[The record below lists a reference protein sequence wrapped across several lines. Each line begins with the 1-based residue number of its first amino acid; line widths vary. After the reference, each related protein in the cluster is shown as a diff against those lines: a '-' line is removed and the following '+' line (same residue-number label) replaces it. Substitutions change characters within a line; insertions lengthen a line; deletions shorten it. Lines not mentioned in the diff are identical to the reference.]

1 MAHNLDIT
9 NGRAA
14 FVSAR
19 EDAWHRLGTV
29 LDDAFTAEQAMEQ
42 GLLGGWNVRAL
53 PMEATDDTGEIVTVT
68 DRRAIVRTNPV
79 NYATEYLGAVGNAY
93 HIIQNEEHAEL
104 LDALVDESGAHFET
118 AGALNG
124 GRQVFI
130 TMKLPDHIQ
139 VGGVDRVD
147 TYLAAMN
154 SHDGSTPF
162 TIMVTPVRIVCQNT
176 LNVALGA
183 RSTGKYRVRHTSGAQ
198 RLIRGQAREALDLS
212 FKYLD
217 GFAEEAER
225 LINTTLT
232 QGQFE
237 QIIKQEFGASE
248 DALPAVVARA
258 EAKQD
263 EFASLFRDSF
273 THEGVRETA
282 WAGFN
287 ALTEWYDHSSPTRG
301 AGDADARRATRTLME
316 PEFKTRALELIRAAV

>member
-53 PMEATDDTGEIVTVT
+53 PVEATDDSGEVLAVT

-79 NYATEYLGAVGNAY
+79 NQQAEYLGTVGNAY

-104 LDALVDESGAHFET
+104 LNAIVDESGAHFET
-118 AGALNG
+118 AGAING

-130 TMKLPDHIQ
+130 TMKLPGHMNI
-139 VGGVDRVD
+139 GGVDQVD
-147 TYLAAMN
+147 QYLAAMN

-162 TIMVTPVRIVCQNT
+162 TLMTTPVRVVCENT
-176 LNVALGA
+176 LNMALQGVGNGA
-183 RSTGKYRVRHTSGAQ
+183 YRVRHTSGAE
-198 RLIRGQAREALDLS
+198 RFIRGQAREALDLS

-217 GFAEEAER
+217 GFQEMAEQ
-225 LINTTLT
+225 LINTEMSQTR
-232 QGQFE
+232 FE
-237 QIIKQEFGASE
+237 EIIRKEFGAPE
-248 DALPAVVARA
+248 DASPHMVTRSAAR
-258 EAKQD
+258 QD
-263 EFASLFRDSF
+263 EFAQLFADAH
-273 THEGVRETA
+273 THEAVRNTA

-287 ALTEWYDHSSPTRG
+287 ALTEWYDHQSPTRG
-301 AGDADARRATRTLME
+301 AADESTRRAVRSLLE
-316 PEFKTRALELIRAAV
+316 PEFKTKALQLMMAG